1 MTPETTRY
9 RFTVEELQQADRWQ
23 EGFCLA
29 CRTPRECCEP
39 DASAYRCDEC
49 CEHAVPKRRT
59 EKWSPVFGVAAR
71 LTKARP
77 HWIAIA
83 GLFKEGAA

>member
-9 RFTVEELQQADRWQ
+9 RFTVEELQQADDWS

-29 CRTPRECCEP
+29 CRAPRECCEP

-49 CEHAVPKRRT
+49 GEHAVYGT
-59 EKWSPVFGVAAR
+59 
-71 LTKARP
+71 

>member
-9 RFTVEELQQADRWQ
+9 RFTVEELQQADDWQ

-29 CRTPRECCEP
+29 CRAPRGCCEP
-39 DASAYRCDEC
+39 DASAYRYDEC
-49 CEHAVPKRRT
+49 GEHAVY
-59 EKWSPVFGVAAR
+59 G
-71 LTKARP
+71 P

-83 GLFKEGAA
+83 GLFKEGAE

>member
-1 MTPETTRY
+1 MSSEHFSRRAGMTPETTRY
-9 RFTVEELQQADRWQ
+9 RFTVEELQQADDWS

-29 CRTPRECCEP
+29 CRAPRECCEP
-39 DASAYRCDEC
+39 DASAYRCEEC
-49 CEHAVPKRRT
+49 GEHAVY
-59 EKWSPVFGVAAR
+59 G
-71 LTKARP
+71 P

>member
-1 MTPETTRY
+1 MSSEHFSRRADMTPETTRY
-9 RFTVEELQQADRWQ
+9 RFTVEELQQADDWS

-29 CRTPRECCEP
+29 CRAPRECCEP

-49 CEHAVPKRRT
+49 GEHAVY
-59 EKWSPVFGVAAR
+59 G
-71 LTKARP
+71 P